1 LAILE
6 SLYNPSVISKG
17 YADEFIKKILRKS
30 WNTLDT
36 KIREQIVK
44 TSKHH
49 SSINR
54 LYKLAQSVNPEI
66 AEKIKNIIKKYSYFI
81 W

>member
-6 SLYNPSVISKG
+6 SLYNPSVINKW
-17 YADEFIKKILRKS
+17 YADEFIKKILRKNKNS
-30 WNTLDT
+30 LDT
-36 KIREQIVK
+36 KVREQIVK

-54 LYKLAQSVNPEI
+54 LYKLAQTVDPEI
-66 AEKIKNIIKKYSYFI
+66 TEKIKNIIKRYSYFI